1 MLSETQLKYLC
12 SFETQSKNIILLL
25 SLINTISSIED
36 DFPRF
41 DFLFT
46 TILKLLTHAS
56 KMNFSILMDT
66 LEFYLDSYFNA
77 ILLETKYENIY
88 IVEKTVLTLQKNLD
102 KGIFVNILLR
112 SWRMFLNNS
121 LWTHIDASLHEIL
134 SLLICRI
141 LDLIAY
147 CTIAEQNRNFN
158 ELLFK
163 TVKIGF
169 EWLERVYDEKAGKK
183 EGNRLSEL
191 FNKLLKKNENIEKN
205 KFIFKIQTC
214 ITILLKNKFDEKNVK
229 EEFLNFLLQK
239 IRIWGNKEG
248 ENQDFLAA
256 FVWLIWN
263 DITK

>member
-1 MLSETQLKYLC
+1 M
-12 SFETQSKNIILLL
+12 L
-25 SLINTISSIED
+25 SLINKISSIEA

-66 LEFYLDSYFNA
+66 LEFYLDTYFNT
-77 ILLETKYENIY
+77 IMLETKQENIY
-88 IVEKTVLTLQKNLD
+88 IVEKTFLTLQKNLD
-102 KGIFVNILLR
+102 KGLFVNILLR

-121 LWTHIDASLHEIL
+121 LWTCIDVSLHELL

-141 LDLIAY
+141 LDLITY
-147 CTIAEQNRNFN
+147 CTISEQNRNFN

-169 EWLERVYDEKAGKK
+169 EWLERVYDEKTGKK
-183 EGNRLSEL
+183 EGNRLTEL
-191 FNKLLKKNENIEKN
+191 FTRILKKNENIEKN

-214 ITILLKNKFDEKNVK
+214 IAILLKNKFEEKNVK
-229 EEFLNFLLQK
+229 EEFLTFLLEK

-248 ENQDFLAA
+248 ENPDFLAA
-256 FVWLIWN
+256 FVWLVWN
-263 DITK
+263 DIIK